1 LGNLKFLENIMK
13 KIIAIVAIIASAQA
27 SAFWNNDNGYTST
40 DGRFDGNGYGY
51 GDGYG
56 RGDGSGSADM
66 DTEFSMNF
74 KGRGRGDAKTNWDG
88 NYNGAYN
95 GYTNFDG
102 RGYGYNSPYYYG
114 YGAPVAPVAPAA
126 APEAK

>member
-1 LGNLKFLENIMK
+1 MK
-13 KIIAIVAIIASAQA
+13 KIIAIAAIVATSQA
-27 SAFWNNDNGYTST
+27 SAFWDSDNGSYNT

-56 RGDGSGSADM
+56 SGDASGSGDM
-66 DTEFSMNF
+66 DTEFTMTF

-95 GYTNFDG
+95 GYYNTAWDG
-102 RGYGYNSPYYYG
+102 RGYSYSCCSSGSCQVRLFYP
-114 YGAPVAPVAPAA
+114 PDHLLIRV
-126 APEAK
+126 